1 MYIILIRHNYR
12 FIFLFFIDTEQDK
25 LLKQGHHHQ
34 RKAEEGY
41 ESKRKDE
48 NAAKETWRG
57 ICKINLCNSK
67 DAVDMISSDFRQ
79 NLWRFLYET
88 DVGV

>member
-1 MYIILIRHNYR
+1 MYIILIRHNLQVY
-12 FIFLFFIDTEQDK
+12 FSVLDTEQVK
-25 LLKQGHHHQ
+25 LLKQSQDHQ
-34 RKAEEGY
+34 RKAEEGC

-48 NAAKETWRG
+48 NATKETWRG

-67 DAVDMISSDFRQ
+67 DAVDMISSDFQQ
-79 NLWRFLYET
+79 NLWRVLYET

>member
-1 MYIILIRHNYR
+1 MYIILIRHNLYVY
-12 FIFLFFIDTEQDK
+12 FSVLDTEQDK
-25 LLKQGHHHQ
+25 LLKQCYHHQ
-34 RKAEEGY
+34 SKAEEGY

-57 ICKINLCNSK
+57 ICKINLCNSE
-67 DAVDMISSDFRQ
+67 DGVDKISSDFQQ

-88 DVGV
+88 DVVV